1 MRKQN
6 ILNKAPPTLQESFYD
21 NQPIRPILKRFKVIL
36 VKHNWITID
45 VNNIFKNKIP
55 LILRHE
61 VLPLFCWLD

>member
-1 MRKQN
+1 MGKQN

-45 VNNIFKNKIP
+45 VNNIFKNKF
-55 LILRHE
+55 L
-61 VLPLFCWLD
+61 